1 MECGGQGR
9 QAMSWVAGWDGSPQH
24 TRPLIG
30 IQLRIKNPKTRRDRC
45 AIKHN
50 HQTKEICFDM
60 MQHPYQLRFLFT
72 RDTDT
77 SHYTAL
83 KSGRSKMGR
92 EKRVMP
98 RRRKILPP
106 PPPIQGI
113 TNISPLKESRPR
125 DSRLASKEFGI
136 LGHQIIFT
144 LPSCFFLGVVAP
156 SDFTHSD
163 SVPPSDPVCSLK
175 NLCWLLYVGQVF
187 LDFQTF
193 H

>member
-98 RRRKILPP
+98 RTKKILPP
-106 PPPIQGI
+106 PPNSGHYKHI
-113 TNISPLKESRPR
+113 PLKRISSSRFKAGQQRVR
-125 DSRLASKEFGI
+125 D
-136 LGHQIIFT
+136 T
-144 LPSCFFLGVVAP
+144 WP
-156 SDFTHSD
+156 SDHLHA
-163 SVPPSDPVCSLK
+163 PK
-175 NLCWLLYVGQVF
+175 LLLPRSGGPI
-187 LDFQTF
+187 
-193 H
+193 